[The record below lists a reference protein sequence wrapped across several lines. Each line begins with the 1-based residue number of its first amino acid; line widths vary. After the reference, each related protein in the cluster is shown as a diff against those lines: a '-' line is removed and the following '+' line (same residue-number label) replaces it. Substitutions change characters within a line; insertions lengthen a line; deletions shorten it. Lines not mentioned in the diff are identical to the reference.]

1 MHRGTWQWP
10 GQKKL
15 FCFDCFIQHRVQA
28 AYNNNNDHD
37 DDIKNNNDNNNIA
50 IIIFAKRIFRD
61 VLMIQPAIQSETNLI
76 KNNTRGRY
84 ILALQE
90 QTRKSTFHMKIQDV
104 TTTGNGERERAQGT
118 RKCRIGTKPRFGN
131 EVTDR
136 VRVRVRLCSYF
147 SFSRSPYWF
156 PAPRS
161 PFQ

>member
-1 MHRGTWQWP
+1 MHRETWQWP

-37 DDIKNNNDNNNIA
+37 DDTKNNNDNNNIA

-104 TTTGNGERERAQGT
+104 TTTGNRERGT
-118 RKCRIGTKPRFGN
+118 STGN
-131 EVTDR
+131 KKMQNGNKTEI
-136 VRVRVRLCSYF
+136 
-147 SFSRSPYWF
+147 WK
-156 PAPRS
+156 
-161 PFQ
+161 